1 MPLGS
6 YMSTDIDKFKW
17 YTSTLFHV
25 TNQETISGIQ
35 YFMRVYTLYRRK
47 CAHGFGILCFILVEL
62 YVFLDWWQFL
72 FTRILFWLVS
82 PILGTS
88 SATLGTSAVMDV
100 WAESIAVPPQQS
112 TAKREPCA
120 GVGFAKAPF
129 VNFSIRKILD
139 LEKVPFM
146 FF

>member
-6 YMSTDIDKFKW
+6 YTDIDNFKW

-35 YFMRVYTLYRRK
+35 NFMRAYTLYPRK
-47 CAHGFGILCFILVEL
+47 CAHGFGILCCILVEL
-62 YVFLDWWQFL
+62 YVFLDWWQFV
-72 FTRILFWLVS
+72 FTRIFFWLVS

-88 SATLGTSAVMDV
+88 SATLGASAVMDV
-100 WAESIAVPPQQS
+100 WAESIAVPPQQI

-120 GVGFAKAPF
+120 GVGIAKAPF

-139 LEKVPFM
+139 PEKVPFM